1 MAFSLGEILQD
12 QARQKAMEDIA
23 RQTKAQQEQQ
33 GKRKKWASIIG
44 GGLGALGGIAAVG
57 ALGLTGGLAAP
68 LVMGAVSSL
77 SKKWVDEGSKKG
89 LLGKGLKGADVS
101 KIKGGKYGYGKK
113 QAKEYRTA
121 LGESR
126 KTDWGADTL
135 LGDIA
140 TSYISAGMSGGLTGG
155 AKTLMSGDKGSLLKS
170 LGGAPGSKGG
180 WEGVKQAFGSKLG
193 GLGGRDDLS
202 IDLADAD
209 TTVDYAGDFSS
220 EFLDQFNQE
229 PIGQSYEV
237 SDSAIPF
244 IQDQGEFQWP
254 SGFPKREGGLIYQQG
269 GQVPSQNE
277 LLGLAILS
285 QMQNQQKAYDDTPL
299 EQAQPTISDYFASEG
314 KTLGGSNTK
323 SLSQLLGR

>member
-1 MAFSLGEILQD
+1 MAFSLSEILQD
-12 QARQKAMEDIA
+12 QARQKASEDIA

-33 GKRKKWASIIG
+33 GKRKKWSGLIG
-44 GGLGALGGIAAVG
+44 GALGTLGGIAAVG

-140 TSYISAGMSGGLTGG
+140 GSYITAGMSGGLTSGVKDVFKGDIAKGLTGQADWASSMASGDIGGWTG
-155 AKTLMSGDKGSLLKS
+155 AKESLLGSLPGGKS
-170 LGGAPGSKGG
+170 EPDP
-180 WEGVKQAFGSKLG
+180 EPYVFGS
-193 GLGGRDDLS
+193 DEWDES
-202 IDLADAD
+202 MW
-209 TTVDYAGDFSS
+209 
-220 EFLDQFNQE
+220 
-229 PIGQSYEV
+229 
-237 SDSAIPF
+237 
-244 IQDQGEFQWP
+244 GEEYP
-254 SGFPKREGGLIYQQG
+254 LHGPGFQQG